1 MRRPGEFESL
11 SDVVERLEQQGF
23 STDKAHRA
31 IRDILRDRRYLKR
44 VSWADAATGAV
55 TDYELVRVV
64 GAPSVDDISWNT
76 SSFKNPRLDGRGRRL
91 EKIEVLISDLKW
103 YSKWEELSGDP
114 RGPTR
119 ASPPA
124 LEPKDVH
131 EGSAQRVAGER
142 AAIKALASHLKNH
155 TDITRADARKWLV
168 QQGFAVNPRGFQFR
182 VWPEGRTLAGLLP
195 IAPPGAKKKSSRG
208 P

>member
-11 SDVVERLEQQGF
+11 SDVVERFEEEGF

-31 IRDILRDRRYLKR
+31 IRDILRDRRYMKR
-44 VSWADAATGAV
+44 LSWADTATGAV
-55 TDYELVRVV
+55 TDYQLVRVV

-76 SSFKNPRLDGRGRRL
+76 SSFKNPWLDGRRL
-91 EKIEVLISDLKW
+91 EKIEVLIADLRW
-103 YSKWEELSGDP
+103 YSKGGELSGAP

-119 ASPPA
+119 APPSA
-124 LEPKDVH
+124 SEPKDVH

>member
-1 MRRPGEFESL
+1 MRRPGEFKSL
-11 SDVVERLEQQGF
+11 SDVVERFEEEGF
-23 STDKAHRA
+23 SIDKAHRA
-31 IRDILRDRRYLKR
+31 IRDILRDRRYMKR
-44 VSWADAATGAV
+44 LSWADTVTGAV
-55 TDYELVRVV
+55 TDYQLVRVV

-76 SSFKNPRLDGRGRRL
+76 SSFKNPWLDGRRL
-91 EKIEVLISDLKW
+91 EKIEVLIADLRW
-103 YSKWEELSGDP
+103 YSKGGELSGAP
-114 RGPTR
+114 RGPMR
-119 ASPPA
+119 APPSA
-124 LEPKDVH
+124 SEPKDVH
-131 EGSAQRVAGER
+131 EWSAQRVAGER

-195 IAPPGAKKKSSRG
+195 MAPPGAKKKSSRG